1 MKSVTIASGKGGTG
15 KTTLT
20 AVLAWMAARELGVT
34 LADADVEASNLP
46 LALQVH
52 SQTCTAFQSGGQ
64 AQISEADCSGCGLC
78 QEVCRFEAI
87 LRPQPEVF
95 RVDSLSCEG
104 CGHCARVCPTGA
116 IKMLP
121 TCIGEACQGQCRT
134 GPIAFG
140 QLTPGQ
146 DLSGRLV
153 TEVRRLGLEAA
164 QEKGSD
170 LLLIDGPPG
179 TGCPLIA
186 ALASTDLVLAVT
198 EPTLSGAHDLER
210 LVQVSARF
218 RIPVRVVLNKA
229 DLAPEGAR
237 NLRETCQAR
246 GLPIWAEI
254 PYDPV
259 FAGTL
264 QAMSA
269 GPRFQPRTDSAAW
282 IAAGEVWK
290 ALVRELDLPA
300 KLVARQET

>member
-1 MKSVTIASGKGGTG
+1 MKSVAIASGKGGTG

-20 AVLAWMAARELGVT
+20 ALLAWMASRELEVT

-52 SQTCTAFQSGGQ
+52 SPTCTAFQGGGK
-64 AQISEADCSGCGLC
+64 ARISEADCSSCGLC
-78 QEVCRFEAI
+78 QEVCRFEAV
-87 LRPQPEVF
+87 LTPRPGVF

-104 CGHCARVCPTGA
+104 CGHCVRICPAGA
-116 IKMLP
+116 IEMLP

-140 QLTPGQ
+140 QLGPGQ

-198 EPTLSGAHDLER
+198 EPTLSGVHDLDR
-210 LVQVSARF
+210 LAQVATRF

-237 NLRETCQAR
+237 RLRETCQVQ
-246 GLPIWAEI
+246 GLPVWAEI

-264 QAMSA
+264 QAMSTD
-269 GPRFQPRTDSAAW
+269 PQLQPRTDSAAW

-290 ALVRELDLPA
+290 ALARELDLPSPLA
-300 KLVARQET
+300 AR